1 MMTMGLLKPA
11 VCLAAGTPEKLK
23 YLSRASGP
31 PTCSRGLRSDSLEE
45 RQGTLGFS
53 PVVLHAVVCM
63 DCRRGGERAGASG
76 PGDGR
81 WGQHRSG
88 NGHLDQVWTES
99 SLTVLHA
106 HVVFGAE
113 AGREAGNLC
122 LTGAVKI
129 RQQDDESKEAG
140 WLHTLQEER
149 NGQPTSSHPT

>member
-1 MMTMGLLKPA
+1 MARHARFQPHGSPRTRVYGLQE
-11 VCLAAGTPEKLK
+11 G
-23 YLSRASGP
+23 
-31 PTCSRGLRSDSLEE
+31 
-45 RQGTLGFS
+45 
-53 PVVLHAVVCM
+53 
-63 DCRRGGERAGASG
+63 RRERAGASG
-76 PGDGR
+76 PGDGH

-106 HVVFGAE
+106 HVVFRAE

-122 LTGAVKI
+122 LTEAVKI